1 MCCEVQIHRDEQLN
15 HMMELFPSFTNE
27 PLYDK
32 LLSTPILLMYAEGRG
47 VGLSPHEAAHAADM
61 STMLVDKILRGE
73 GISLEKFI
81 ELIKVELHSIA
92 HTKRLQLSTIVVAG
106 ATGNEKAAQS
116 ALENVFPTEYGKH
129 IIVDATEEEEI
140 HMTYSVVT
148 AEDRAKMSN
157 QTTEE
162 GEDDAS

>member
-1 MCCEVQIHRDEQLN
+1 
-15 HMMELFPSFTNE
+15 
-27 PLYDK
+27 
-32 LLSTPILLMYAEGRG
+32 
-47 VGLSPHEAAHAADM
+47 M
-61 STMLVDKILRGE
+61 STMLVDKVLRGE
-73 GISLEKFI
+73 GISLAKFI

-106 ATGNEKAAQS
+106 AQGNEKAAQA

-129 IIVDATEEEEI
+129 VIVDEGSEEEI

-157 QTTEE
+157 QTTEPE
-162 GEDDAS
+162 KGEDDAR